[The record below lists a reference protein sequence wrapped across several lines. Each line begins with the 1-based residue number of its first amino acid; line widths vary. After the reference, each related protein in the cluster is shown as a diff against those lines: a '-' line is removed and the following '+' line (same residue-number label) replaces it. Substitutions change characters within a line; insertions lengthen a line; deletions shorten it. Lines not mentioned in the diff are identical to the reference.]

1 MDLVAAVEADEQT
14 LEVVEPGEGA
24 LDDPAVAAESGAV
37 VGLAARD
44 DRFDAAAPDQAAVLV
59 VVVAAIGKQRARSLP
74 RAARAAAHRRHPIEQ
89 LE

>member
-1 MDLVAAVEADEQT
+1 VDVVESVGAQQQT
-14 LEVVEPGEGA
+14 ATVVEPGEGA